1 MKRKLS
7 DLARSSSQ
15 SIFVGENNGKG
26 NREE

>member
-7 DLARSSSQ
+7 DLAKSSSQ
-15 SIFVGENNGKG
+15 SVSIGENNGKG